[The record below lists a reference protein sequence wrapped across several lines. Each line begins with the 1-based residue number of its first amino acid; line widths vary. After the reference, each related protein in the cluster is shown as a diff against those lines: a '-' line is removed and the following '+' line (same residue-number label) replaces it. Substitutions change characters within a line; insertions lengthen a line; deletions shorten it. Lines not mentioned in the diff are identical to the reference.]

1 MAIIVLIKTNK
12 QTKINITVD
21 PATNLQIQ
29 LILIPAEPKND
40 IKCLNYNNTQNTPS
54 VISDLVYLHVQ
65 GMLLIY
71 TRYINN

>member
-1 MAIIVLIKTNK
+1 M
-12 QTKINITVD
+12 
-21 PATNLQIQ
+21 
-29 LILIPAEPKND
+29 LIPAEPKND
-40 IKCLNYNNTQNTPS
+40 GVDIKYLIYNISQNSPS